1 MDLKEVQVAADALNG
16 ALLRAAA
23 AGLRLDVLVVDITR
37 IEDDHPVQIVV
48 LQEEHIV
55 AREAGHVS

>member
-23 AGLRLDVLVVDITR
+23 AGLRLDVLVADITR

-48 LQEEHIV
+48 LQEERIG
-55 AREAGHVS
+55 AREVGHVS